1 LKLLY
6 IFMEKIN
13 FSILLLGI
21 IWGAAGH
28 SAKAREI
35 YHEKPSVIQ
44 LIGVEKGTSAK
55 GITIQTQAATD
66 KVIFHFD
73 LKKWGKG
80 TLRVSDTWG
89 KLLLEKEIKD
99 WTIGISLLDA
109 APGIYSITL
118 EKEHLLEIVEIRKE

>member
-1 LKLLY
+1 MELLY

-13 FSILLLGI
+13 ISAVLLGI
-21 IWGAAGH
+21 NMFIVGYP
-28 SAKAREI
+28 AKATEI
-35 YHEKPSVIQ
+35 HFEKPPIIQ

-55 GITIQTQAATD
+55 GITIQTQSATD

-99 WTIGISLLDA
+99 WTIGINLHGA

-118 EKEHLLEIVEIRKE
+118 EKEHLFEVIEIRKE

>member
-1 LKLLY
+1 
-6 IFMEKIN
+6 MEKIN
-13 FSILLLGI
+13 FLVFLLGMI
-21 IWGAAGH
+21 LCTEGYP
-28 SAKAREI
+28 AKAIEI
-35 YHEKPSVIQ
+35 HHAKPPIIQ
-44 LIGVEKGTSAK
+44 LIGAEKGTSAQ

-99 WTIGISLLDA
+99 WSIGINLHNA

-118 EKEHLLEIVEIRKE
+118 EKEHLFEVVEIRKE

>member
-1 LKLLY
+1 
-6 IFMEKIN
+6 MEKIN
-13 FSILLLGI
+13 FSILLLCILLYIG
-21 IWGAAGH
+21 GYP
-28 SAKAREI
+28 AKAREI
-35 YHEKPSVIQ
+35 DYEKPPVIR
-44 LIGVEKGTSAK
+44 LIGVEKGTSAR

-99 WTIGISLLDA
+99 WTIGINLHDA
-109 APGIYSITL
+109 VPGVYSITL